1 MLETIQ
7 LQQIL
12 FADTHSW
19 RTKWMLAGSVLH
31 LNRKHL
37 GSRKY
42 RLCLDDVQRD
52 CLNNLEPFYHSMPQL
67 YRRAFHRQR
76 LKDKL
81 AAMTVLLK
89 KGVAAQG

>member
-1 MLETIQ
+1 M
-7 LQQIL
+7 
-12 FADTHSW
+12 
-19 RTKWMLAGSVLH
+19 M
-31 LNRKHL
+31 
-37 GSRKY
+37 RKY

-52 CLNNLEPFYHSMPQL
+52 CLNNLKGDFEQGRRVVDSEPFYHRMPQL